1 MDLSPR
7 RRWPT
12 QLLTWLIVVV
22 MIALNIQEWPSFE
35 RPRRVFTRG
44 FVMFCVLVVI
54 MELMF
59 LNQFF
64 GRPR

>member
-12 QLLTWLIVVV
+12 QLLTWLIVAIMV
-22 MIALNIQEWPSFE
+22 ALNIQELPSFE

-64 GRPR
+64 GHPR